1 MAARSLLIKA
11 GKLTLSSSSSSSSS
25 SHPLLA
31 VKRTSSLSTSLLR
44 PLIPAS
50 SSADIP
56 CFSLAAE
63 TAARPSLRPD
73 HDPRRMEFPDR
84 SDFELWRANGLDFE
98 HWQVY
103 LGGFDSG
110 FTRGEIF
117 DTCVG
122 KAVTRDDIIDT
133 YVKTL
138 AMVVG
143 SEEEARMKIYSVW
156 TRMFF
161 GFGVLASEELAD
173 KIKGMSGNCFLVFAL
188 TLQHKSCKH
197 RKLPRVIFVTPDSY
211 MFPETKDYGGEPF
224 INGQALP
231 FDTKYYLPFSQRSP
245 FCRGRPRYEKSRNH
259 EVPPSSTKEMQ
270 SEGNKVELDEA
281 ES

>member
-1 MAARSLLIKA
+1 M
-11 GKLTLSSSSSSSSS
+11 TLSSSSSSSSSS

-84 SDFELWRANGLDFE
+84 SDFELWRADGLDFE
-98 HWQVY
+98 HWQVC
-103 LGGFDSG
+103 LGGFTAG
-110 FTRGEIF
+110 LPEHLLCVIFTE
-117 DTCVG
+117 
-122 KAVTRDDIIDT
+122 
-133 YVKTL
+133 
-138 AMVVG
+138 
-143 SEEEARMKIYSVW
+143 
-156 TRMFF
+156 
-161 GFGVLASEELAD
+161 
-173 KIKGMSGNCFLVFAL
+173 
-188 TLQHKSCKH
+188 
-197 RKLPRVIFVTPDSY
+197 LPRVIVVAPDSY
-211 MFPETKDYGGEPF
+211 MFPETQGLWRTLSYLNVPCIFTWHFYSVFAETGGEPF

-231 FDTKYYLPFSQRSP
+231 FDTKYYLPFSHRIPS
-245 FCRGRPRYEKSRNH
+245 RGGRPRYKKSRNL
-259 EVPPSSTKEMQ
+259 EVPPNSTKGMQ
-270 SEGNKVELDEA
+270 SEGNKVEQDEA

>member
-1 MAARSLLIKA
+1 MIPVAWNSLI
-11 GKLTLSSSSSSSSS
+11 GQI
-25 SHPLLA
+25 
-31 VKRTSSLSTSLLR
+31 SSL
-44 PLIPAS
+44 
-50 SSADIP
+50 
-56 CFSLAAE
+56 
-63 TAARPSLRPD
+63 
-73 HDPRRMEFPDR
+73 
-84 SDFELWRANGLDFE
+84 GLDFE

-103 LGGFDSG
+103 LGGFHSG
-110 FTRGEIF
+110 FTIGEIV

-143 SEEEARMKIYSVW
+143 SEEEARTKIYSVW

-161 GFGVLASEELAD
+161 GFGVFASEELAY
-173 KIKGMSGNCFLVFAL
+173 KIKEF
-188 TLQHKSCKH
+188 
-197 RKLPRVIFVTPDSY
+197 PRVIVVAPDSY

-231 FDTKYYLPFSQRSP
+231 FDTKYYLPFIHRIPSRG
-245 FCRGRPRYEKSRNH
+245 GRPRYKKSRNL
-259 EVPPSSTKEMQ
+259 EVPPNRMQ
-270 SEGNKVELDEA
+270 SEGNKVEQDEA

>member
-1 MAARSLLIKA
+1 MPIDSL
-11 GKLTLSSSSSSSSS
+11 SSSS

-31 VKRTSSLSTSLLR
+31 VKRTSSLLR

-56 CFSLAAE
+56 CFSPAAE

-98 HWQVY
+98 HWQVC

-110 FTRGEIF
+110 STRGEIV

-133 YVKTL
+133 FVKTL

-173 KIKGMSGNCFLVFAL
+173 KIKGIS
-188 TLQHKSCKH
+188 KH
-197 RKLPRVIFVTPDSY
+197 LLYVIFTELPRVKVVAPDSY
-211 MFPETKDYGGEPF
+211 MFPETKDYGDNSGGGLLMSTTRMIDHRCPAYTSAAAF
-224 INGQALP
+224 C
-231 FDTKYYLPFSQRSP
+231 FS
-245 FCRGRPRYEKSRNH
+245 
-259 EVPPSSTKEMQ
+259 
-270 SEGNKVELDEA
+270 
-281 ES
+281 

>member
-1 MAARSLLIKA
+1 MAARYLLIKA
-11 GKLTLSSSSSSSSS
+11 GKLTLSS

-31 VKRTSSLSTSLLR
+31 VKRTSSLSTSSLLR

-63 TAARPSLRPD
+63 TVARPSLSPD

-98 HWQVY
+98 HWQVC

-110 FTRGEIF
+110 ITRGEIV

-156 TRMFF
+156 TRMFLA
-161 GFGVLASEELAD
+161 FGVLASEELAD
-173 KIKGMSGNCFLVFAL
+173 KIKE
-188 TLQHKSCKH
+188 
-197 RKLPRVIFVTPDSY
+197 LPRVILVTPDSY

-231 FDTKYYLPFSQRSP
+231 FDTKYYLPFSQRS
-245 FCRGRPRYEKSRNH
+245 RPRYKKSRNL
-259 EVPPSSTKEMQ
+259 EVPPNSTKGMQ
-270 SEGNKVELDEA
+270 SEGNKVEQDEA